1 MRGSDVADCPNTSS
15 AVYGRRKG
23 RFYAERLVH
32 ARAADET
39 PRRLHD
45 FPQQREVEREMR
57 HLARQEA
64 GVRRHV
70 HLRGLEH
77 ALVRHQERTAALT
90 PAARQP
96 QQPQRHH
103 RQHVHRAHAALRA
116 RP

>member
-1 MRGSDVADCPNTSS
+1 M
-15 AVYGRRKG
+15 
-23 RFYAERLVH
+23 H